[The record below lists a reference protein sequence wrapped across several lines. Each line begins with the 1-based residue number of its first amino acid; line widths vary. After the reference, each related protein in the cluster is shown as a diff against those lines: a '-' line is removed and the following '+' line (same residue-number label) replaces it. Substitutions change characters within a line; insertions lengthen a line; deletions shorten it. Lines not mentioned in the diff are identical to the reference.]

1 MLTVFRFILYI
12 CSYSFLFAAL
22 IAPFSFLKPQFVE
35 IVEKE
40 AEDDVK
46 QATQQIIKKV
56 IKTEKLLH
64 RVNLPN
70 FSKIRDVKEK
80 KRKFFNYLAP
90 VVQQENNAITRE
102 RLLVVNM
109 IDYYKSYQKL
119 SNTFQK
125 QKTFLVKKYRVNKKL
140 TVEKQLLEL
149 HYRVDEVPRSLVLVQ
164 AANESAWGTSRF
176 ARVGLNFFGI
186 WCYREGCGMV
196 PNGRNQGSKHEVQ
209 AFKTVDASVA
219 RYLHNINT
227 NRAYRVFRAI
237 RAQLREQ
244 QQPLSAEILA
254 TGLLPYS
261 ERGSAYV
268 LELTN
273 MIRHNQAYLIQ
284 NTAD

>member
-1 MLTVFRFILYI
+1 MLTVFRFIFYI

-35 IVEKE
+35 IVKKE

-46 QATQQIIKKV
+46 QAAQQIIKKV

-140 TVEKQLLEL
+140 SVEKQLLEL